1 LRNADQKA
9 VDSVFFLDDAFARL
23 RRGNE
28 LITDA
33 INSTGRIEEYLAPF
47 LEMVPVKV
55 EVDSYLKASKSVVDT
70 AFTHEKIVAAVAS
83 ALASLSK
90 AEEALERLATLTKQ
104 REEKSL
110 ENIKGTA
117 RQVEDSRQ
125 ELEQFRKSIFEKV
138 AGFGEAAP
146 AYTECCDRTEGF
158 CEVSEEAE
166 EEDNYTEERDASIE
180 ELVAPVPDPEVNS
193 TRAAL
198 PDHEN
203 AEVTSQLSVEIPLR
217 RKDD

>member
-1 LRNADQKA
+1 
-9 VDSVFFLDDAFARL
+9 
-23 RRGNE
+23 
-28 LITDA
+28 
-33 INSTGRIEEYLAPF
+33 
-47 LEMVPVKV
+47 
-55 EVDSYLKASKSVVDT
+55 
-70 AFTHEKIVAAVAS
+70 
-83 ALASLSK
+83 
-90 AEEALERLATLTKQ
+90 
-104 REEKSL
+104 
-110 ENIKGTA
+110 
-117 RQVEDSRQ
+117 
-125 ELEQFRKSIFEKV
+125 V

-166 EEDNYTEERDASIE
+166 EEDNYTERDAPIE

-203 AEVTSQLSVEIPLR
+203 AEVTSQLSVEISLR

>member
-1 LRNADQKA
+1 
-9 VDSVFFLDDAFARL
+9 
-23 RRGNE
+23 
-28 LITDA
+28 
-33 INSTGRIEEYLAPF
+33 
-47 LEMVPVKV
+47 
-55 EVDSYLKASKSVVDT
+55 
-70 AFTHEKIVAAVAS
+70 
-83 ALASLSK
+83 
-90 AEEALERLATLTKQ
+90 
-104 REEKSL
+104 
-110 ENIKGTA
+110 
-117 RQVEDSRQ
+117 
-125 ELEQFRKSIFEKV
+125 V

-166 EEDNYTEERDASIE
+166 EEDNYTEERDAPIE